1 MLITSGVTVCIC
13 TKTENPLIRHW
24 CDWHGNRQTDGRTD
38 GRMQTDKWMP
48 AKTISA
54 SFSVAGVQMNIIIWY
69 KIKVMLPYLKSML
82 VNTVAVTYHKSY
94 LKQ

>member
-38 GRMQTDKWMP
+38 GCRQTNGCQQKQYLLH
-48 AKTISA
+48 SA
-54 SFSVAGVQMNIIIWY
+54 
-69 KIKVMLPYLKSML
+69 
-82 VNTVAVTYHKSY
+82 
-94 LKQ
+94 